1 MYQVTYSGAFA
12 GGELSMPASKSAAIR
27 ALLCAGLSAGTSR
40 LLSMEPSQDIE
51 AALHA
56 VAHGLGAQV
65 SHDEAERT
73 VTIESTGQFPQGG
86 HIDCGESGALM
97 RFIIP
102 IAAALGG
109 KWRFTGRGRLPE
121 RPIGVYAQLLPAHG
135 VDFRTQGGLPLEI
148 EGRLTPGRYE
158 LPGNISSQFV
168 TGLLLALPLLEGD
181 SEIVLT
187 SPLESQGYVD
197 MTLHMLA
204 DFGVSIRP
212 TESGWHVPGNQKYT
226 PREYA
231 VEGDWSHA
239 AFFLNLAALSPEG
252 ATVRIAGLD
261 PDSLQGDKACVE
273 VFGGFG
279 LDISWEKGVLV
290 AQNKHPHEPFGGLR
304 GQTIDVSQ
312 ITDMVP
318 AASVCAALSRGE
330 TRFTNAARLRL
341 KESDRIAAMEE
352 AVNAL
357 GGHARSTAD
366 ELIIEG
372 VERLSGGTAQGRND
386 HRVIM
391 ALAGAAL
398 RSAGPVSVTDAWS
411 INKTYPAFYRDLE
424 RLGGG
429 AHVVQLG

>member
-27 ALLCAGLSAGTSR
+27 ALLCAGLSAGVSR
-40 LLSMEPSQDIE
+40 LSSMEPSQDIE
-51 AALHA
+51 AAMRA
-56 VAHGLGAQV
+56 VAQGLGAEV
-65 SHDEAERT
+65 SHKEADRT
-73 VTIESTGQFPQGG
+73 VTIKGARQFPQGG
-86 HIDCGESGALM
+86 CIDCGESGALL

-148 EGRLTPGRYE
+148 EGRLAPGRYE
-158 LPGNISSQFV
+158 LPGNVSSQFV
-168 TGLLLALPLLEGD
+168 TGLMLALPLLEGD

-187 SPLESQGYVD
+187 SALESRSYVD

-204 DFGVSIRP
+204 DFGVRLLP
-212 TESGWHVPGNQKYT
+212 TEAGWHVPGGQKYKS
-226 PREYA
+226 RDYA

-252 ATVRIAGLD
+252 SPVRIAGLD

-290 AQNKHPHEPFGGLR
+290 AQNKHPGEPFGGLR
-304 GQTIDVSQ
+304 GQTVDVSQ
-312 ITDMVP
+312 ITDMAP

-357 GGHARSTAD
+357 GGHARSTEE

-372 VERLSGGTAQGRND
+372 VERLAGGTAQGCND
-386 HRVIM
+386 HRVVM

-424 RLGGG
+424 KLGGG
-429 AHVVQLG
+429 VHVVQLG